1 MFFQSLKKHFRYLN
15 QIFNLFAKI
24 NVMFKSFK
32 IYFEYFSIFLLNQK
46 IDNFDF
52 SIVEKKLKI
61 IFNINFS
68 QSVKHFEF
76 YLKKTKYLKQ
86 YIFYYAQKTNNFQ
99 RRKILLFKNAFIKKR
114 IRKRHNLQIVVNDF
128 IKKKLN
134 FFNQFQSIFNRA
146 FFLMHFDFKRDFFID
161 IDVFKKRN
169 FDVTIYYIKNVNDFE
184 KIKTSLLKTNFQLI
198 MFLNKMLF
206 TTTKNY

>member
-1 MFFQSLKKHFRYLN
+1 MN
-15 QIFNLFAKI
+15 QIFNLFVKI

-32 IYFEYFSIFLLNQK
+32 IYFEYFLMFLLKQK
-46 IDNFDF
+46 INNFDF

-61 IFNINFS
+61 IFSINFS
-68 QSVKHFEF
+68 QLFKHFEF

-99 RRKILLFKNAFIKKR
+99 QRKILLFKNAFIKKR

-134 FFNQFQSIFNRA
+134 FFN
-146 FFLMHFDFKRDFFID
+146 
-161 IDVFKKRN
+161 
-169 FDVTIYYIKNVNDFE
+169 
-184 KIKTSLLKTNFQLI
+184 
-198 MFLNKMLF
+198 
-206 TTTKNY
+206 